1 MKGFMVKT
9 PSGFHPAP
17 ESVEDFEKIG
27 MGEIVQVEIK
37 KPRNIK
43 FHRKFFALLKVSFE
57 NQDKYTNPEHFRKA
71 VLLESGHYEIIQVG
85 DKAVFDVN
93 SISFAN
99 CDEYAFSKIY
109 DHALDVILEK
119 YCMGSTK
126 EEIDKAVLQVLDF
139 S

>member
-9 PSGFHPAP
+9 PSGFLPAP

-43 FHRKFFALLKVSFE
+43 FHRKFFALLQVAFA
-57 NQDKYTNPEHFRKA
+57 NQDKFTNPEHFRKA
-71 VLLESGHYEIIQVG
+71 VLLESGHYEIVQIG

-93 SISFAN
+93 SISFAK

-109 DHALDVILEK
+109 DHALDIILEK